1 MADNNLT
8 GTQGHEKEV
17 VTVEGLKSSM
27 QEYKSQYGTIVT
39 LSSKPTA
46 ATLTYQHNGNTYDFH
61 LGDEVRVPDSENA
74 SEGSNGYVYYKLY
87 DIVEQTGGQKTAYW
101 DLGGSGGTGNVQ
113 ATIKVALK
121 EVVNDVERQSGTD
134 IMGAEVT
141 LYNVTDSV
149 AVGSQQW
156 AGTEL
161 VWRKLTPMK
170 DYRLDFQAVLGQ
182 QPQSITIQQIGI
194 GEEQQRQASY
204 RYDEY
209 TANITSNQTDKTS
222 ISAAKVTVEYGEQSA
237 LLGNGETLMVSE
249 GTTVAATA
257 ASYVKGYAVTP
268 QLTGKTVVAA
278 YEATPTTVTI
288 LSNQQSDATIGALRA
303 TVAWTYDGHTES
315 DTLTAAT
322 AQVLVPT
329 GVTPTVTFPEAPTG
343 YSRTISQD
351 GLTATYQTTLV
362 TVSVSQQDGQDA
374 DIEGA
379 TVTVTDQTADET
391 VTPVSGVYMIPTGHT
406 YQVAVSTVQGY
417 TTPQHTAQVAANA
430 TEQVQMTYVYNPIMY
445 AYVKIDQTQSGDT
458 AMITV
463 SDTEGGAALTCP
475 TTSSARHPNAAIQ
488 AIRDATHLFMGT
500 FANGKMTLRQ
510 LQDADGT
517 KYLDGT
523 TAKFDGSEGDH
534 WMRIGVDFYVKRVSG
549 SDSGNQVTYGIAVG
563 GQPDATW
570 KQIVT
575 PSDLLAVHEAY
586 ISGTS
591 LYSRSG
597 VQSGAS
603 QTRDTFKQYA
613 RNRGTG
619 FQLVTWEWH
628 CVMALLFY
636 AWYGRTNSQAQ
647 CGTGAD
653 SYTRTLGTKDSL
665 GMTDTTA
672 SNGNADNT
680 KFWGLEN
687 WWGDKYEWIDNVD
700 VNDYVWT
707 IKDIN
712 GNTKRTGM
720 TASSTSSQYI
730 TKMLLSENLDL
741 IPTGV
746 GGSETTYY
754 CDKYYCNSGSRVVA
768 RSCGYAG
775 TVGGV
780 AFVNAYD
787 DASFTFAYY
796 GSRLAFTGA
805 IEIA

>member
-1 MADNNLT
+1 
-8 GTQGHEKEV
+8 
-17 VTVEGLKSSM
+17 
-27 QEYKSQYGTIVT
+27 
-39 LSSKPTA
+39 
-46 ATLTYQHNGNTYDFH
+46 
-61 LGDEVRVPDSENA
+61 
-74 SEGSNGYVYYKLY
+74 
-87 DIVEQTGGQKTAYW
+87 
-101 DLGGSGGTGNVQ
+101 
-113 ATIKVALK
+113 
-121 EVVNDVERQSGTD
+121 
-134 IMGAEVT
+134 
-141 LYNVTDSV
+141 
-149 AVGSQQW
+149 
-156 AGTEL
+156 
-161 VWRKLTPMK
+161 
-170 DYRLDFQAVLGQ
+170 
-182 QPQSITIQQIGI
+182 
-194 GEEQQRQASY
+194 
-204 RYDEY
+204 
-209 TANITSNQTDKTS
+209 
-222 ISAAKVTVEYGEQSA
+222 
-237 LLGNGETLMVSE
+237 
-249 GTTVAATA
+249 
-257 ASYVKGYAVTP
+257 
-268 QLTGKTVVAA
+268 
-278 YEATPTTVTI
+278 
-288 LSNQQSDATIGALRA
+288 
-303 TVAWTYDGHTES
+303 
-315 DTLTAAT
+315 
-322 AQVLVPT
+322 
-329 GVTPTVTFPEAPTG
+329 
-343 YSRTISQD
+343 
-351 GLTATYQTTLV
+351 
-362 TVSVSQQDGQDA
+362 
-374 DIEGA
+374 
-379 TVTVTDQTADET
+379 
-391 VTPVSGVYMIPTGHT
+391 
-406 YQVAVSTVQGY
+406 
-417 TTPQHTAQVAANA
+417 
-430 TEQVQMTYVYNPIMY
+430 
-445 AYVKIDQTQSGDT
+445 
-458 AMITV
+458 
-463 SDTEGGAALTCP
+463 
-475 TTSSARHPNAAIQ
+475 
-488 AIRDATHLFMGT
+488 MGT
-500 FANGKMTLRQ
+500 FSNGKMTLRQ

-687 WWGDKYEWIDNVD
+687 WWGDKCEWIDNVD

-720 TASSTSSQYI
+720 TANSTSSQFI

-746 GGSETTYY
+746 GGTETTSY
-754 CDKYYCNSGSRVVA
+754 CDKYYCNSGSRVVY
-768 RSCGYAG
+768 RSFGNANAS
-775 TVGGV
+775 GGV
-780 AFVNAYD
+780 AYVSAYY
-787 DASFTFAYY
+787 DASYASAFC
-796 GSRLAFTGA
+796 GSRLAFNGVVEVA
-805 IEIA
+805 

>member
-1 MADNNLT
+1 
-8 GTQGHEKEV
+8 
-17 VTVEGLKSSM
+17 
-27 QEYKSQYGTIVT
+27 
-39 LSSKPTA
+39 
-46 ATLTYQHNGNTYDFH
+46 
-61 LGDEVRVPDSENA
+61 
-74 SEGSNGYVYYKLY
+74 
-87 DIVEQTGGQKTAYW
+87 
-101 DLGGSGGTGNVQ
+101 
-113 ATIKVALK
+113 
-121 EVVNDVERQSGTD
+121 
-134 IMGAEVT
+134 
-141 LYNVTDSV
+141 
-149 AVGSQQW
+149 
-156 AGTEL
+156 
-161 VWRKLTPMK
+161 
-170 DYRLDFQAVLGQ
+170 
-182 QPQSITIQQIGI
+182 
-194 GEEQQRQASY
+194 
-204 RYDEY
+204 
-209 TANITSNQTDKTS
+209 
-222 ISAAKVTVEYGEQSA
+222 
-237 LLGNGETLMVSE
+237 
-249 GTTVAATA
+249 
-257 ASYVKGYAVTP
+257 
-268 QLTGKTVVAA
+268 
-278 YEATPTTVTI
+278 
-288 LSNQQSDATIGALRA
+288 
-303 TVAWTYDGHTES
+303 
-315 DTLTAAT
+315 
-322 AQVLVPT
+322 
-329 GVTPTVTFPEAPTG
+329 
-343 YSRTISQD
+343 
-351 GLTATYQTTLV
+351 V

-379 TVTVTDQTADET
+379 TVTVTDQTAEAQ
-391 VTPVSGVYMIPTGHT
+391 VTPAGGVYMIPTGHT

-417 TTPQHTAQVAANA
+417 TTPQHTAQVAADA
-430 TEQVQMTYVYNPIMY
+430 AEQVQMTYVYNPIMY

-534 WMRIGVDFYVKRVSG
+534 WMRIDVDFYVKRVSG
-549 SDSGNQVTYGIAVG
+549 SDSGDQVTYGIAVG

-597 VQSGAS
+597 VQSGAN

-628 CVMALLFY
+628 CMMALLFY

-647 CGTGAD
+647 CGTGAND
-653 SYTRTLGTKDSL
+653 YQRTLGTKDSL

-720 TASSTSSQYI
+720 TASSTSSQFI

-746 GGSETTYY
+746 GGTETTSY
-754 CDKYYCNSGSRVVA
+754 CDKYYCNSGSRVVF
-768 RSCGYAG
+768 RSLNSAYAN
-775 TVGGV
+775 GGV
-780 AFVNAYD
+780 ACVGAYYDASNAY
-787 DASFTFAYY
+787 AYG
-796 GSRLAFTGA
+796 GSRLAFNGVVEVA
-805 IEIA
+805 